1 MSVFK
6 QVIMK
11 KEANIVPIFFVAGIM
26 TLALTGFNTPT
37 KLKKQPLVVERQ
49 EWILQFMVGNIPS
62 EDFHIGITMDVPV
75 DGDPVIVDSVVRL
88 LNRAIYL
95 FLDDR
100 SEPRFKPERVFCND
114 GKQLLKHY
122 REAYKPFIAD
132 TCYKGFGLDCCPGF
146 FHYLTATMVE
156 QTEKYVTYRV
166 STYFVGEGDFEYS
179 DWVTFYKS
187 DGHRLNEVISDDD
200 FLRFLEENP
209 DQRAN
214 LGWDDMQAL
223 ISAGYDFGGRNYF
236 GLKKDK
242 VWNEYIYAPGIID
255 TTWFDM
261 KVIKPY
267 LSKEAQE
274 LLK

>member
-1 MSVFK
+1 MI
-6 QVIMK
+6 QK
-11 KEANIVPIFFVAGIM
+11 KTTRSCLCLLAAGII
-26 TLALTGFNTPT
+26 TLVLTGFNTSDKP
-37 KLKKQPLVVERQ
+37 KKQPFEVERQ
-49 EWILQFMVGNIPS
+49 QCVLQFMVGIIPS

-75 DGDPVIVDSVVRL
+75 DGDPVLVDSVVRL
-88 LNRAIYL
+88 LNRALYL
-95 FLDDR
+95 YLDDR
-100 SEPRFKPERVFCND
+100 SEPRFRPEEVYCND

-122 REAYKPFIAD
+122 RETYKPFIAD
-132 TCYKGFGLDCCPGF
+132 TCYKGFGLDCCPSF

-156 QTEKYVTYRV
+156 QTDTYVTYRV
-166 STYFVGEGDFEYS
+166 TTYFVGEGDFEYS

-187 DGHRLNEVISDDD
+187 DGHRLREVISDDD

-214 LGWDDMQAL
+214 SGWDDMQSR
-223 ISAGYDFGGRNYF
+223 ISAGYDVGGMNYF

-255 TTWFDM
+255 TTWYDM

-267 LSKEAQE
+267 LSEEAKK

>member
-1 MSVFK
+1 
-6 QVIMK
+6 MK
-11 KEANIVPIFFVAGIM
+11 TSERKMKMTGLVAVVATVM
-26 TLALTGFNTPT
+26 VLALSGFQSQTET
-37 KLKKQPLVVERQ
+37 KKQPLVVERQ
-49 EWILQFMVGNIPS
+49 QCILQFMVGNIPS
-62 EDFHIGITMDVPV
+62 EDFHIGITMDIPV
-75 DGDPVIVDSVVRL
+75 DGDPVLVDSVMRL
-88 LNRAIYL
+88 LNQALYL
-95 FLDDR
+95 FFDDDSKFQIR
-100 SEPRFKPERVFCND
+100 PEDVYCKD

-122 REAYKPFIAD
+122 RDAYKPYIAD
-132 TCYKGFGLDCCPGF
+132 TCYKGFGIDCCPRF

-187 DGHRLNEVISDDD
+187 DGHRLGEVISDED

-209 DQRAN
+209 DQN
-214 LGWDDMQAL
+214 PGILEDMQYL
-223 ISAGYDFGGRNYF
+223 ISAGYDPGGRNYF

-242 VWNEYIYAPGIID
+242 VWNEYLFAPGIID
-255 TTWFDM
+255 TTWYDM

-267 LSKEAQE
+267 LSKEAKE

>member
-1 MSVFK
+1 
-6 QVIMK
+6 MK
-11 KEANIVPIFFVAGIM
+11 TNERKLKIIM
-26 TLALTGFNTPT
+26 TAVAAAVMVLTLSGFQSHT
-37 KLKKQPLVVERQ
+37 KTEKRPFVVERQ
-49 EWILQFMVGNIPS
+49 QCILQFMVGNIPS

-75 DGDPVIVDSVVRL
+75 DGDPVLVDSVVRL
-88 LNRAIYL
+88 LNRALYY
-95 FLDDR
+95 FLDDDSR
-100 SEPRFKPERVFCND
+100 SRFRPEQVYCND

-132 TCYKGFGLDCCPGF
+132 TCYKGFGLDCCPRF

-156 QTEKYVTYRV
+156 QTDTYVTYRV
-166 STYFVGEGDFEYS
+166 TTYFVGEGDFEYS
-179 DWVTFYKS
+179 DWVTFFKS
-187 DGHRLNEVISDDD
+187 DGHRLGEVISDDD
-200 FLRFLEENP
+200 FLRFLEEHP

-214 LGWDDMQAL
+214 SGWDDMQGR
-223 ISAGYDFGGRNYF
+223 ISEGYDVGGRNYF

-255 TTWFDM
+255 TTWYDM

-267 LSKEAQE
+267 LSEEAKK